1 MSFDGADHGYMQQA
15 LRLAARGQCI
25 TSPNPSV
32 GCVLVK
38 DGMVVGAGHSQA
50 AGGPH
55 AEVMALRQAGETA
68 RGATAYVTLEPCSHH
83 GRTPPCA
90 DGLIAAGVAR
100 VVAALRDPNPLVAG
114 QGLARLAAAGVAVQ
128 SGLLREQALEHH
140 RGFLSRMVRG
150 RPWSR
155 LKLAAS
161 LDGRIALE
169 SGESQWITGPAAR
182 ADVQRLRAR
191 SCAMLTGVTT
201 VLADDAQ
208 LTVREPQGVFWQGRQ
223 PLRVV
228 LDSTLRTPA
237 SASLLQSSGVLVVG
251 AFDSPSRAVLEAAGA
266 EVLLLPGANG
276 RVDLAGVL
284 AELARRGLNEV
295 TVEAGGVLAGALLDA
310 GLIDEIVLYQAP
322 VLIGRGKPLADFT
335 LASLAERQALSVIER
350 RMVGEDLRTVLRY
363 TDVSTLSGE
372 PP

>member
-1 MSFDGADHGYMQQA
+1 MSFSAADHGHMQEA
-15 LRLAARGQCI
+15 LRLAERGQCL

-38 DGMVVGAGHSQA
+38 GGVVVGSGHSQA

-55 AEVMALRQAGETA
+55 AEVMALRQAGEAA

-128 SGLLREQALEHH
+128 SGLLREQALVHH

-150 RPWSR
+150 RPWLR

-161 LDGRIALE
+161 LDGRVALE

-208 LTVREPQGVFWQGRQ
+208 LTVREPHGVLWQGRQ
-223 PLRVV
+223 PMRVV

-237 SASLLQSSGVLVVG
+237 SAKLLHTPGVLIVG
-251 AFDSPSRAVLEAAGA
+251 AFDNPNRALLEAAGA
-266 EVLLLPGANG
+266 EVILLPGADG

-284 AELARRGLNEV
+284 AELGRRGLNEA
-295 TVEAGGVLAGALLDA
+295 TVEAGGVLAGALLAA

-335 LASLAERQALSVIER
+335 LASLADRIAPQLIER
-350 RMVGEDLRTVLRY
+350 RMVGADQRITLRM
-363 TDVSTLSGE
+363 TDPASLSGDVA
-372 PP
+372 